1 MKIFFTKLYIY
12 FSWLPLAI
20 YFLAFR
26 VVNRSHGWGAWAA
39 GRILIY
45 PILFSL
51 LFGILGILLIVTSKK
66 TKNLNSKLVIATLL
80 SGGLGLWFLGL
91 AIIKE
96 ILMSF

>member
-1 MKIFFTKLYIY
+1 MRSFLSKLYIY

-26 VVNRSHGWGAWAA
+26 VVNRSDGWGAWAT

-51 LFGILGILLIVTSKK
+51 LFGILGILLIVASKK
-66 TKNLNSKLVIATLL
+66 TNNLNSKLVIATLL
-80 SGGLGLWFLGL
+80 SSSLGLWFLGL
-91 AIIKE
+91 AVIKE
-96 ILMSF
+96 IQRSF